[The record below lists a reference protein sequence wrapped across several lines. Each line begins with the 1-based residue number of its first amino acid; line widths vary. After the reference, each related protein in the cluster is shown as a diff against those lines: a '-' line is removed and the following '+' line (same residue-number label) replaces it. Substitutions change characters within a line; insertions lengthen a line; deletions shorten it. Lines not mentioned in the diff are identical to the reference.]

1 MPEPYDLP
9 SVEAITV
16 GTVGPPGQRVFYL
29 QARLGP
35 EVVTLKCEKTQ
46 VAALATALTE
56 LLADLPPPGPMPSDL
71 DLQEPV
77 QPAFVAGAMAL
88 TPYDVATGKVTLVVQ
103 EAVRDDTDD
112 AGDVGAQEARFGID
126 QAQIAAL
133 AVRGADLV
141 QQGRPNCPLCGQ
153 PIDPSGHACPR
164 SNGHLKH

>member
-1 MPEPYDLP
+1 MPESYDLP

-16 GTVGPPGQRVFYL
+16 GTVGGPGQRTFYL
-29 QARLGP
+29 QARLST
-35 EVVTLKCEKTQ
+35 ELVTVKLEKTQ

-56 LLADLPPPGPMPSDL
+56 VLADLPPPGDMPSDL

-77 QPAFVAGAMAL
+77 QPAFVVGAMAL

-103 EAVRDDTDD
+103 EAVPEGDDE
-112 AGDVGAQEARFGID
+112 GQQARFGID

-141 QQGRPNCPLCGQ
+141 QQGRPNCPLCEE
-153 PIDPSGHACPR
+153 PIDPSGHSCPR
-164 SNGHLKH
+164 SNGHSKH